1 MSFSVRI
8 FSWTL
13 DEQDVFVLLWRPK
26 VACLKAVMHAAS
38 NCHFSKMEKFI
49 FFSIMLILLAI
60 SSFINVIK
68 IAGMLGQ
75 CFRVGEGEFLLGMV
89 LELVGEYWYVFF
101 GIDWGGVLWL
111 GDFIEGRYQRRCFN
125 YVDGVHFLLCW
136 L

>member
-1 MSFSVRI
+1 
-8 FSWTL
+8 
-13 DEQDVFVLLWRPK
+13 
-26 VACLKAVMHAAS
+26 MHAAS

-89 LELVGEYWYVFF
+89 LELVEVICYVFF
-101 GIDWGGVLWL
+101 GID
-111 GDFIEGRYQRRCFN
+111 
-125 YVDGVHFLLCW
+125 
-136 L
+136 